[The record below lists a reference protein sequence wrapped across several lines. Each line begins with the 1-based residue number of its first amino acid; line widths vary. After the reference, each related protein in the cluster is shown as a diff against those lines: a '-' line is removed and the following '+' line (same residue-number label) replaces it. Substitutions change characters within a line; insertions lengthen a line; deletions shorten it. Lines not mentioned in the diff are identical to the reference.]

1 MNIVLWDRAAIP
13 RARHV
18 GTGHVFRY
26 DARSGGMV
34 AVDRRG
40 MAVIGILEI
49 LGAVG
54 LIAPAVTGMLV
65 WLTLLAAALIALLM
79 AFAIVFHLR
88 LSELFNTPIN
98 VVLLII
104 AGSVAYGR
112 FVMAPF

>member
-1 MNIVLWDRAAIP
+1 ML
-13 RARHV
+13 
-18 GTGHVFRY
+18 GQGFMHVFRY

-65 WLTLLAAALIALLM
+65 WLSP
-79 AFAIVFHLR
+79 LR
-88 LSELFNTPIN
+88 RP
-98 VVLLII
+98 
-104 AGSVAYGR
+104 
-112 FVMAPF
+112 